1 MILEAASAGEGAL
14 TRLAA
19 RTIAAAKRLSPMKRR
34 LLFWREIIL
43 GPPGILPGT
52 YIANG
57 VPSQRCRKE
66 LILFRNLW
74 LEVDILG
81 NTCRVIA
88 RRRVKVA
95 VSVFSFTR
103 D

>member
-1 MILEAASAGEGAL
+1 LILEAASAGEGAL
-14 TRLAA
+14 NRPAA
-19 RTIAAAKRLSPMKRR
+19 RTKAAVKRLSPMKRR
-34 LLFWREIIL
+34 LLFCREIIL
-43 GPPGILPGT
+43 GPPGILPGA

-57 VPSQRCRKE
+57 VPSQHCRKT
-66 LILFRNLW
+66 LILLHNLW